1 MKRNLLIGLLL
12 LAAGSMS
19 LRAQDAALTPAA
31 QELNLQN
38 FWFNSSNAAG
48 MAMDPMQRYNN
59 VSLQYDRRQGDFK
72 NALDAATEGGV
83 TAATSGVLSLKGF
96 VLYGDFSYNHNTSK
110 GSLYNAN
117 IFEPTYKMPYYL
129 ADWNLSDW
137 RRQTF
142 DMGVKVAAPKM
153 ANDRLALGLTIRYND
168 KVGAKQMD
176 PRAVT
181 YVLNL
186 QAAPSLAFALSPS
199 ATLGLTLDYERYKE
213 RTRHSCEN
221 YLVTQPAALMRGL
234 GYFTNAIIG
243 GNMGV
248 GDLLYSGNRFGG
260 ALSFEGNGSAAD
272 LFAEVAGGYE
282 TIEVMERP
290 SFPRMRGKTAT
301 LYGDLTLKGNFGAS
315 RNHRV
320 SLTGSFSQVTGSEY
334 TQELVTSPKRMWYTV
349 AVTPM
354 STYTFADAALNYD
367 FYKNISDAGYDWK
380 LGAEVDFSMMNQV
393 YMVSYFK
400 NMSVDADVHFAYNF
414 AFAGGSNLLAQV
426 KAGYYYPLSG
436 GYLYTGTTN
445 NDSEIV
451 NSMYPKELAYL
462 TSQCLDATAGAT
474 YSFPITKQLYNL
486 YISAKAQYRK
496 PLGANGDRLMAVATV
511 GMLF

>member
-48 MAMDPMQRYNN
+48 MAMSPLLRYND
-59 VSLQYDRRQGDFK
+59 VSLQYDRSQGDFK
-72 NALDAATEGGV
+72 DVLDAASQGGV
-83 TAATSGVLSLKGF
+83 TAATSGALAFKGF
-96 VLYGDFSYNHNTSK
+96 ALYGDFSYNHSTSK

-117 IFEPTYKMPYYL
+117 MFEPTFAMPYYL

-142 DMGVKVAAPKM
+142 DMGVKIAAPKM
-153 ANDRLALGLTIRYND
+153 ADDRLALGLNLRYSD

-176 PRAVT
+176 PRAVS

-186 QAAPSLAFALSPS
+186 QAAPSLAFAITPS

-221 YLVTQPAALMRGL
+221 YLVNQSAAMMRGL
-234 GYFTNAIIG
+234 GYFTSVVIG

-248 GDLLYSGNRFGG
+248 GDILYSGNRFGS
-260 ALSFEGNGSAAD
+260 ALSFEGKGAAAD
-272 LFAEVAGGYE
+272 FFTEVAGGYGI
-282 TIEVMERP
+282 IEVMERP

-301 LYGDLTLKGNFGAS
+301 LYGDIALKGNFGAN
-315 RNHRV
+315 RNHRA
-320 SLTGSFSQVTGSEY
+320 SLTGSFSKVTGSEY
-334 TQELVTSPKRMWYTV
+334 TQELVTTPKRMWYTV

-414 AFAGGSNLLAQV
+414 SFAGGSNLLAQV
-426 KAGYYYPLSG
+426 NAGYYHPLSG
-436 GYLYTGTTN
+436 AYVYTGTTN
-445 NDSEIV
+445 TDSEIV
-451 NSMYPKELAYL
+451 TGMYPQELAYL
-462 TSQCLDATAGAT
+462 TSQCAEAAAGAT
-474 YSFPITKQLYNL
+474 WSFPITKQLYNL

-496 PLGANGDRLMAVATV
+496 PLGASGNRLCAVATV